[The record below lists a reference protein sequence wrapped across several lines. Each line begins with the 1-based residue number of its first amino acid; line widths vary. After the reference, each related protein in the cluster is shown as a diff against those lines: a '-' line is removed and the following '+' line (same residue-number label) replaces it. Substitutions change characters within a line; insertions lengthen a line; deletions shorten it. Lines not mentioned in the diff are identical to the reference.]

1 MAARKIG
8 KNWHVDFWINLPN
21 GERMRIRR
29 RSPVDTRRGAEDYER
44 QVRAHVLS
52 TSMPSSRERRLS
64 DFAVEFLTTYAAANN
79 KPSEIASKEMI
90 LRVHL
95 LPEMGERS
103 LSAIGP
109 AEIERYKATKLRADL
124 SAKTIN
130 NHLTVLRKLLVV
142 AQEWGLVSQVPRI
155 KRMKVG
161 VPEFDFFNFEEAN
174 RLVAAS
180 EDGWRLMIV
189 TALKA
194 GLRLGELL
202 ALRWDD
208 VDLVAG
214 RIVVRRS
221 YWKGRLTTPK
231 SGKPREV
238 PLTPGLR
245 DVLRS
250 ARHLKGE
257 LVFSNRDGS
266 PFAKGETKWPLWR
279 ACRKAGLRKVGW
291 HVLRHTFASHLVMR
305 GAPLKAVQE
314 LLGHSDIGTTMRY
327 AHLAPGVAAS
337 TVRLLDEPAPQ
348 FGQNLGSIWAVDGE
362 GSSQQ
367 VGS

>member
-8 KNWHVDFWINLPN
+8 KHWYVDFWINLPK
-21 GERMRIRR
+21 GERMRVRK
-29 RSPVDTRRGAEDYER
+29 RSPVDTRRGTEDYER
-44 QVRAHVLS
+44 QVRTLVLS
-52 TSMPSSRERRLS
+52 TSMPSSQERRLN

-95 LPEMGERS
+95 LPEMGARA
-103 LSAIGP
+103 LGAIGP
-109 AEIERYKATKLRADL
+109 AEIERYKATKLKAEL
-124 SAKTIN
+124 SPKSIN
-130 NHLTVLRKLLVV
+130 NHLTVLRKLLVT
-142 AQEWGLVSQVPRI
+142 AQEWGLVAQVPRI
-155 KRMKVG
+155 KRMKVA
-161 VPEFDFFNFEEAN
+161 VPEFDFFTFEESD
-174 RLVAAS
+174 RLIAAS
-180 EDGWRLMIV
+180 EEHWRPMLL

-208 VDLVAG
+208 VDLVSS
-214 RIVVRRS
+214 RIVIRRS

-238 PLTPGLR
+238 PMSPMLR
-245 DVLRS
+245 EALKR

-257 LVFSNRDGS
+257 LVFSDQDGA
-266 PFAKGETKWPLWR
+266 PLAKGETKWPLWR
-279 ACRKAGLRKVGW
+279 ACQRAGLRRVGW

-314 LLGHSDIGTTMRY
+314 LLGHADIGTTMRY
-327 AHLAPGVAAS
+327 SHLAPAVAES
-337 TVRLLDEPAPQ
+337 TVRLLDAPAPR
-348 FGQNLGSIWAVDGE
+348 FGQCLGNSWAMEGE
-362 GSSQQ
+362 G
-367 VGS
+367 GSEPRGK